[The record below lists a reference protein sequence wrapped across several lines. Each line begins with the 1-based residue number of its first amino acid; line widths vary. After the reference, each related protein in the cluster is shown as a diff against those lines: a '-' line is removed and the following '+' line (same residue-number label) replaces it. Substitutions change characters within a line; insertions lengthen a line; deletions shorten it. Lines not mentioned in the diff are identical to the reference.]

1 MLRLDR
7 RALAVPF
14 LFMSLSLPAL
24 ADEPKGCDGFKW
36 PLQTEASLLQSA
48 TKPVVLSGTTAVIDG
63 KAFTLQL
70 LDAGSAGLPKPP
82 ERAPRATPSMAGFA
96 GFGPPAAAG
105 SYQITLSAAAWI
117 DIVQGGKYV
126 KPSAFSGATDCPGV
140 RKSIRVD
147 LAASP
152 FTLQISGL
160 KDPSIGIV
168 ITPTPH

>member
-96 GFGPPAAAG
+96 GFGPPG
-105 SYQITLSAAAWI
+105 RGLLPNHPLRCRLDRHRSRWQIRQT
-117 DIVQGGKYV
+117 
-126 KPSAFSGATDCPGV
+126 F
-140 RKSIRVD
+140 RV
-147 LAASP
+147 
-152 FTLQISGL
+152 FRR
-160 KDPSIGIV
+160 
-168 ITPTPH
+168 H